1 MSFSHESRLPMAM
14 FRLPAFLILLGF
26 ATTISLGLIAHAQDA
41 EKPADD
47 AEEEKEEP
55 GEAPRAE
62 IPEEGEYAWRSLF
75 DGKTLEG
82 WMSPGFGGGAEPRVE
97 DGVMI
102 IPAGVDMAG
111 VRHQK
116 GEEFP
121 KVNYEIELEA
131 RRDNGVDFFATT
143 TFPYK
148 DECCSLVIGGW
159 GGMVIGIS
167 CVDGYDASENETCQ
181 WMQLKDDVWYR
192 IRIRVSEDKIEAWV
206 NELDE
211 KDEPIKNDHIIRRNG
226 NGDERV
232 VNLITNER
240 KISTRIEVDLCRPF
254 GITTWCTEGHIRN
267 IRTRNLPKSEVEAIT
282 EEAEASIWW

>member
-1 MSFSHESRLPMAM
+1 MYASQFSQQSNLIYRLGT
-14 FRLPAFLILLGF
+14 LLILMGF
-26 ATTISLGLIAHAQDA
+26 TTALCFCIPGLAQDA
-41 EKPADD
+41 EKPAADV
-47 AEEEKEEP
+47 EEETEEP
-55 GEAPRAE
+55 GEAPRSE
-62 IPEEGEYAWRSLF
+62 IPEEGEYAWRPLF

-82 WMSPGFGGGAEPRVE
+82 WMSPGFGGGAEPRIE
-97 DGVMI
+97 DGAIV
-102 IPAGVDMAG
+102 IPAGVDVAG
-111 VRHQK
+111 IRHQK

-121 KVNYEIELEA
+121 KVNYEIELDA
-131 RRDNGVDFFATT
+131 LRDNGVDFFATT

-167 CVDGYDASENETCQ
+167 CVDGYDASENETVQ
-181 WMQLKDDVWYR
+181 WMQLKDKVWYH

-211 KDEPIKNDHIIRRNG
+211 DDEPIKNEHIIKRNG

-240 KISTRIEVDLCRPF
+240 RISTRIEVDLCRPF
-254 GITTWCTEGHIRN
+254 GIATWCTEGHIRN
-267 IRTRNLPKSEVEAIT
+267 IQMRNLPESEVEAIT
-282 EEAEASIWW
+282 EEAKASIWW